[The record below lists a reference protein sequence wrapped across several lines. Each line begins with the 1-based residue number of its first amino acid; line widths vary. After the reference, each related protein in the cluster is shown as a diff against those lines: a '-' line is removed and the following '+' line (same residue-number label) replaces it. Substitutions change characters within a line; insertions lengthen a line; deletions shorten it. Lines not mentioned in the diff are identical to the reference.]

1 MTVTN
6 YTPEEHLWA
15 SKTAMTLRIR
25 QADFADHSEEERR
38 ALLDDAVKQALHPI
52 SPDKRP
58 RHIRA
63 LAEHFPTGTITVA
76 KPVEAEPTDNS
87 PEALVEALVR
97 IAPQLPKS
105 LLAEFGIRLQEAG
118 YMEIKSTTLMDAPP
132 EELSQSFPI
141 DPLQPIDLQ
150 RLYRLLVI
158 FADYYIG
165 LETII
170 WRTWQELASSSPIR
184 KETGSHNDVR
194 KLSARYLQGD
204 REVASDQLRK
214 LVDSTR
220 KLMGGLLGAIPAGSS
235 AFFERFHAEFSPDKI
250 AALAKNDKGL
260 GGWTDDAK
268 NWNKFKKMMADQE
281 GQIFEEKM
289 YDAIARKAEALMLG
303 TNRKEKTNQ

>member
-25 QADFADHSEEERR
+25 QADFADQPEEERR
-38 ALLDDAVKQALHPI
+38 ALLDDAVKQALQPI
-52 SPDKRP
+52 VPDKRP
-58 RHIRA
+58 RYIRA
-63 LAEHFPTGTITVA
+63 LAEHFPTGTITIA

-87 PEALVEALVR
+87 PEALVDALVL
-97 IAPQLPKS
+97 IAPKLPKS

-132 EELSQSFPI
+132 DELAQSLPI
-141 DPLQPIDLQ
+141 DPLLPIDLQ
-150 RLYRLLVI
+150 RLYRMFII
-158 FADYYIG
+158 FADYYLG

-170 WRTWQELASSSPIR
+170 WRTWQELTTGSPIR
-184 KETGSHNDVR
+184 RETGSHADVK
-194 KLSARYLQGD
+194 KLAARYIQGD
-204 REVASDQLRK
+204 REVAADQLRK
-214 LVDSTR
+214 LVDNTR
-220 KLMGGLLGAIPAGSS
+220 KVMGGLLGAIPAGSA

-250 AALAKNDKGL
+250 AALAKNDKSL

-289 YDAIARKAEALMLG
+289 YEAIARKAEALMLG
-303 TNRKEKTNQ
+303 TNRKEIPNQ